1 MINMHSKYP
10 YIIKLTVNKKHR
22 QYNAILRALQDTK
35 FLTLGRCG
43 SYYEAALRISSIQS
57 LLENVTYRRRNTEQ
71 PLDAGYNIVGSFAGK
86 DYACDPCGYFD
97 KIEVRSIH
105 SNQVVITYEI
115 AEDTP
120 PSKKLKQNIMEK
132 YGKYI

>member
-1 MINMHSKYP
+1 MINMHSQYP
-10 YIIKLTVNKKHR
+10 YIIKLTVNKKYR

-35 FLTLGRCG
+35 FLTLGSSD
-43 SYYEAALRISSIQS
+43 SYYAAADRLSSIQNM
-57 LLENVTYRRRNTEQ
+57 LEHVTYRRRNTEQ
-71 PLDAGYNIVGSFAGK
+71 PLATGYNIVGSFAGK

-105 SNQVVITYEI
+105 SNQVIITYEI

-120 PSKKLKQNIMEK
+120 L
-132 YGKYI
+132 